1 MRILILSQWYMPEP
15 VRLLQELAQTLTQDG
30 HEVSVLTGFPNYPS
44 GKIYPGYKQRLF
56 QREVLDGIPVVRVP
70 LFPEHSHSG
79 VLRALNYISF
89 ALSASLLGPLLLSR
103 PDVIFVYHPPLTVG
117 IPAYVLSR
125 IWRVPFLYQIQDMWP
140 EHLSATG
147 MLNNRR
153 MLDWLG
159 WFAKWIYARAD
170 AISVISPGFRVNLV
184 AKGVPSEKIHLIVNW
199 VDLDTYHPDLSEP
212 QLAEELGLA
221 NKFNIMFAG
230 NIGKSQGLETVLD
243 AAEVL
248 QDLTEVQFVLV
259 GDGIALPQLRKDAEV
274 RGLDNIR
281 FLGHYPA
288 EAMSGLYA
296 LADVLLVNL
305 KDDPLFRITIPHKIF
320 AYMASGKP
328 ILAAVA
334 GDAADVVAELGAG
347 IVCQPQ
353 DSEALASAVRQFVK
367 MPETE
372 RQMMS
377 KRGLTAVHQKYSREN
392 LVGEIESLLRLV
404 VTRQRSAED

>member
-15 VRLLQELAQTLTQDG
+15 ARLLQELAQTLTQKG

-44 GKIYPGYKQRLF
+44 GKIYSGYKQSLF

-70 LFPEHSHSG
+70 LFPEHSRSG
-79 VLRALNYISF
+79 LLRALNYISF

-117 IPAYVLSR
+117 MPAYVLSR
-125 IWRVPFLYQIQDMWP
+125 IWQVPFLFQIQDMWP

-170 AISVISPGFRVNLV
+170 AISVISPGFRDNLI
-184 AKGVPSEKIHLIVNW
+184 AKGVPPEKIHLIVNW
-199 VDLDTYHPDLSEP
+199 VDLDTYHPNMPEP

-221 NKFNIMFAG
+221 DKFNIMFAG

-248 QDLTEVQFVLV
+248 KDLSEVQFVLV
-259 GDGIALPQLRKDAEV
+259 GDGVALPQLRKDAEV
-274 RGLDNIR
+274 RELDNIR
-281 FLGHYPA
+281 FLGRYPT

-305 KDDPLFRITIPHKIF
+305 KNDPLFRMWIPHKVF

-334 GDAADVVAELGAG
+334 GDTADVVADVGAG
-347 IVCQPQ
+347 IVCPPQ
-353 DSEALASAVRQFVK
+353 DSEAMASAVRRFVK

-372 RQMMS
+372 RQLMS

-392 LVGEIESLLRLV
+392 LVGEIESLLRSL
-404 VTRQRSAED
+404 VTRQRSAEG